1 MATNIRIP
9 IALEKETNKLV
20 HVIDVKN
27 GKECNCYCPNCK
39 ADLVAVNRRVKQSAH
54 FRHDKESNCVLSL
67 SFESYIH
74 WLSKEIF
81 KTIDIIKLPPI
92 TFHHFDASPYRN
104 PIIINKL
111 NGYLEYAGIN
121 ARFHAKNFNLLGRIF
136 QESSEIRIQTCYIER
151 EYKTTVGDIR
161 VDIVLLIEGNELFV
175 EPFFSN
181 PIKSDK
187 LEKISALDIS
197 AISIDLHEFLRVHEH
212 DFTLKIFKDF
222 MINNVSSKGW
232 VYIRKNKVN
241 KFMERLF
248 NKNFHGKL
256 KKLKSAIERN
266 EVLNKEI
273 EVLDKEISELSY
285 NRSQLERELVRIN
298 YYDLFD
304 ERNSE

>member
-54 FRHDKESNCVLSL
+54 FRHDIESNCVLSL

-92 TFHHFDASPYRN
+92 TFHHFDTNPYQN

-111 NGYLEYAGIN
+111 NEYLEYAGIN
-121 ARFHAKNFNLLGRIF
+121 ARFHAKNFNLLGRVF
-136 QESSEIRIQTCYIER
+136 QEPTEIRIESCFIER
-151 EYKTTVGDIR
+151 EYQTTLGDIR
-161 VDIVLLIEGNELFV
+161 VDIVLLIEGKELFV

-187 LEKISALDIS
+187 LQKIAALDIS
-197 AISIDLHEFLRVHEH
+197 TVSIDLRSFLKLHEH
-212 DFTLKIFKDF
+212 DFTIDSLKEF
-222 MINNVSSKGW
+222 MINSIVEKGW
-232 VYIRKNKVN
+232 VYIRRDKVT
-241 KFMERLF
+241 KFMDKLF
-248 NKNFHGKL
+248 NNNFHSKL

-266 EVLNKEI
+266 EELNREI
-273 EVLDKEISELSY
+273 EVYDKEISELLY
-285 NRSQLERELVRIN
+285 KRTQFERELVSIN

-304 ERNSE
+304 KRNSE